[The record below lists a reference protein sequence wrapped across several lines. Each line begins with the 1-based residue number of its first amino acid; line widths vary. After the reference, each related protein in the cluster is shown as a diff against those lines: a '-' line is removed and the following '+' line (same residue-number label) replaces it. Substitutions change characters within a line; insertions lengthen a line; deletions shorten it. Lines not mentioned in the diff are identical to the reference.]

1 MPASE
6 ALALS
11 GADWAATLGDL
22 IVPMVGHLAVAV
34 NAQSGVLRGAERSL
48 KLAVG
53 LMTKTLLQNLTKLQC
68 QPGFAKLWD
77 RILQVRTAPPAP
89 VGVPGFLVKMGFWWH
104 GAADVCLLWDPM
116 ATAACAWPLG
126 ATLAGAMHVVLGTSI
141 DTPFCMPVTTC
152 HLLSAPL
159 SQLCRS

>member
-1 MPASE
+1 MCRNMPASE

-11 GADWAATLGDL
+11 GADWTAALGDL

-34 NAQSGVLRGAERSL
+34 NSQSAALRDAERSL

-77 RILQVRTAPPAP
+77 RILQVRARCLEPQLMFRRQ
-89 VGVPGFLVKMGFWWH
+89 VRMCWWW
-104 GAADVCLLWDPM
+104 C
-116 ATAACAWPLG
+116 C
-126 ATLAGAMHVVLGTSI
+126 S
-141 DTPFCMPVTTC
+141 
-152 HLLSAPL
+152 
-159 SQLCRS
+159 

>member
-11 GADWAATLGDL
+11 GADWAAVLGDL

-34 NAQSGVLRGAERSL
+34 NAQSAALHGAERSL

-53 LMTKTLLQNLTKLQC
+53 LMTKTLLQNLTKLPC

-77 RILQVRTAPPAP
+77 RILQVRAAPRTSA
-89 VGVPGFLVKMGFWWH
+89 GAHGFIFRIGYCWYC
-104 GAADVCLLWDPM
+104 AADVCCGGNAGGNCSMVHGLLAKLYWEFRM
-116 ATAACAWPLG
+116 
-126 ATLAGAMHVVLGTSI
+126 S
-141 DTPFCMPVTTC
+141 
-152 HLLSAPL
+152 LLL
-159 SQLCRS
+159 FMLIYTYFYH